1 MATKKIYT
9 VVLYE
14 QAAEELGK
22 LIALWLRR
30 DELGS
35 YIYARKVD
43 PNGPYFHMVLD
54 ENNRTAQPSNSSS
67 RFHIVSSKQC
77 SIRRTS
83 NVWVLASGLTSSRCG
98 RVPAFRLF
106 DSQCWPAAQ
115 QDVGLLDTTGI
126 KTN

>member
-1 MATKKIYT
+1 VATKKTYT

-54 ENNRTAQPSNSSS
+54 EKNPDGTTVEFEFQIPHSFVKAV
-67 RFHIVSSKQC
+67 FYTTDIK
-77 SIRRTS
+77 
-83 NVWVLASGLTSSRCG
+83 
-98 RVPAFRLF
+98 RLGF
-106 DSQCWPAAQ
+106 
-115 QDVGLLDTTGI
+115 
-126 KTN
+126 N